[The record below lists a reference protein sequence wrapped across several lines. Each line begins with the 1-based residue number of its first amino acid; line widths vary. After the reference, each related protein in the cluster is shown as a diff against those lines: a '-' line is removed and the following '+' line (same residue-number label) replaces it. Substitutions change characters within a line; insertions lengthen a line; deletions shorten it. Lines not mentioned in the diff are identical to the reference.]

1 MSLKAFHVVFIAA
14 SASLAGVMAAWALG
28 NWRSGGGGSDLAW
41 GVGSAMAALA
51 LVGYG
56 VAFVRKLRHISY
68 L

>member
-14 SASLAGVMAAWALG
+14 SASLAAVMAAWALG

-41 GVGSAMAALA
+41 GVGSAVTALV

-56 VAFVRKLRHISY
+56 FVFVRKLRHISY

>member
-28 NWRSGGGGSDLAW
+28 NWRSGGGGADLAW
-41 GVGSAMAALA
+41 GVGSAVAALVLGA
-51 LVGYG
+51 YG
-56 VAFVRKLRHISY
+56 VVFVRKLRHISY

>member
-28 NWRSGGGGSDLAW
+28 NWRSGGWGADLAW
-41 GVGSAMAALA
+41 GVGSAVAALVLGA
-51 LVGYG
+51 YG
-56 VAFVRKLRHISY
+56 VVFVRKLRHISY